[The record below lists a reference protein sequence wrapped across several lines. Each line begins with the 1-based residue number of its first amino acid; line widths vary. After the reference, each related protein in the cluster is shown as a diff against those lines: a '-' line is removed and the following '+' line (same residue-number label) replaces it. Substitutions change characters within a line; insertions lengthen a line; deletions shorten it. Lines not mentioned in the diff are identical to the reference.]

1 MGTLVARWLTYFSS
15 DHKHITID
23 VSSHTRYP
31 PQMLRFPDTNLRL
44 GVGFNDL
51 HVLRFSETYL
61 KLGVSFNDPHLLR
74 FLDTYLT
81 VCGFQRWARYSLHS
95 LPHSTSLVVTI
106 IEIELDQEV
115 SMLRRKWINIILCN
129 NKPY

>member
-23 VSSHTRYP
+23 VGSHTRYP
-31 PQMLRFPDTNLRL
+31 PQILRFPDTNLRL

-81 VCGFQRWARYSLHS
+81 VAGFNG
-95 LPHSTSLVVTI
+95 
-106 IEIELDQEV
+106 ELDIACIVYLTQQV
-115 SMLRRKWINIILCN
+115 W
-129 NKPY
+129 